1 LVTPIAP
8 RDLRG
13 ADILSDCI
21 IGHHAAESTEIRD
34 IPRDRG
40 RFTPMPE
47 QIPTKLRSRR
57 VRVHV
62 ETTLIC
68 IRRMNMQRDAVRVRA
83 IDEVS
88 WESLDLY
95 TLALDTAEDDGLRA
109 LVLQARGAIQSALL
123 TRSACR

>member
-1 LVTPIAP
+1 MA
-8 RDLRG
+8 
-13 ADILSDCI
+13 
-21 IGHHAAESTEIRD
+21 
-34 IPRDRG
+34 
-40 RFTPMPE
+40 E

-62 ETTLIC
+62 ETTLVA
-68 IRRMNMQRDAVRVRA
+68 IRRMDMQRDAVRVRA

-109 LVLQARGAIQSALL
+109 LVLQARGAIQAALL
-123 TRSACR
+123 KR